1 MQGRIIGFIKNLI
14 KTLKNELKGPVISEK
29 KCNIVR
35 SRVFSQNIGKEVNID
50 NKKIDSEVVIIDL
63 KDSEKPKIK
72 ELTFKKSCNNILF
85 FNNIINI
92 ENNEI
97 KFDKINIQIA
107 KKDVEKSKT
116 NIKKIVVESPKKK
129 CEIKKSE
136 TIKTEVLNGIKEIY
150 KMPKKIKGRRADDFY
165 KIEYESLIKKIN
177 LWALKNGMKDNR
189 NLEPEY
195 VFEKIPVQCIKNI
208 KYDGATGWAEI
219 FFDENN
225 SGEKTMD
232 FAIILNKNTGSREK
246 IFI

>member
-1 MQGRIIGFIKNLI
+1 MQGRIIDFIKNLI
-14 KTLKNELKGPVISEK
+14 KTLKNELKGPIISEK
-29 KCNIVR
+29 KCNIEQ
-35 SRVFSQNIGKEVNID
+35 SRVFSKDIERNVNID
-50 NKKIDSEVVIIDL
+50 NKKINSEVIIIDL
-63 KDSEKPKIK
+63 KDTAKPKIK
-72 ELTFKKSCNNILF
+72 ELTFKKGCNNILF
-85 FNNIINI
+85 FNNIINV

-97 KFDKINIQIA
+97 KFDKINVKIS
-107 KKDVEKSKT
+107 KKDIEKSKT
-116 NIKKIVVESPKKK
+116 DIKKIIVGAPKKK
-129 CEIKKSE
+129 CEIKESK

-165 KIEYESLIKKIN
+165 KSEYEILIKKIN
-177 LWALKNGMKDNR
+177 LWALKSGMKDNK

-195 VFEKIPVQCIKNI
+195 VFEKIPVKCIKNI